1 MTMTKEPEAVPGP
14 QWQGW
19 PACPLSFGLSLG
31 EPPAV
36 VRAPPTPATGAQQGY
51 VGAQAGAF
59 AGASEAKPAALH
71 GGRNVGTGRPER
83 LGALADAMP
92 GWS

>member
-1 MTMTKEPEAVPGP
+1 MTKEPEAVPGP

-19 PACPLSFGLSLG
+19 PACPLNFGLFLG

-36 VRAPPTPATGAQQGY
+36 VRAPPTPATGARQGY
-51 VGAQAGAF
+51 VGAQAGVF
-59 AGASEAKPAALH
+59 AGASVAEPAVLR
-71 GGRNVGTGRPER
+71 GGRNVGTGRPEP